1 MTQWCTTD
9 PALKTFSGR
18 APVFP
23 IPNLILFPH
32 SAVPIHI
39 FEPRYRKMTADVL
52 DGERLIAI
60 GPLPSQAEPAGAT
73 VLSNSPD
80 ANSPMLGVG
89 RIVAHERLDDG
100 RYMLVLRGVAR
111 GRLIRVEAEADLPYR
126 VGQIELCPDCV
137 PATADFNR
145 RTRAEEIASLYC
157 KLFPGVEFQRLVQQA
172 LAEDLPLGSV
182 CDVIASALP
191 IKPEI
196 AQLFLD
202 ERNSDLRSQ
211 MLWQL
216 LSRMEPSPAVA
227 MALKQFPPGFSCN

>member
-1 MTQWCTTD
+1 
-9 PALKTFSGR
+9 
-18 APVFP
+18 
-23 IPNLILFPH
+23 
-32 SAVPIHI
+32 
-39 FEPRYRKMTADVL
+39 MTADVL

-60 GPLPSQAEPAGAT
+60 GPFPSPAEPVGE
-73 VLSNSPD
+73 LLQ
-80 ANSPMLGVG
+80 ANAPVANNPMLGVG

-111 GRLIRVEAEADLPYR
+111 GRLVSVQAAADLPYH
-126 VGQIELCPDCV
+126 VGQIELCPDEV
-137 PATADFNR
+137 PATADFDR

-172 LAEDLPLGSV
+172 MAEDLSLGSA

-191 IKPEI
+191 IQPEI
-196 AQLFLD
+196 AQLLLD

-216 LSRMEPSPAVA
+216 LNQMEPSPAVA
-227 MALKQFPPGFSCN
+227 MALKQFPPGFSTN